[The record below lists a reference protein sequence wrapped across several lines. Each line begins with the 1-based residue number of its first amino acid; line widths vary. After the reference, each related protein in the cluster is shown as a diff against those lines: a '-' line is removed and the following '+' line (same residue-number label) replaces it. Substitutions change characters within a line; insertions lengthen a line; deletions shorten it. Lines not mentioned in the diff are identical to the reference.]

1 MGKTIKQIKK
11 NKLRAKEEDLDEK
24 INMFNRLPDSCLVCD
39 ADFDKKNK
47 KMVQEWYVIVRN
59 ETKAV
64 KLYCPECWDR
74 AKNLI
79 EQIKI
84 DRGL

>member
-24 INMFNRLPDSCLVCD
+24 INMFNRLPDGCLVCD
-39 ADFDKKNK
+39 AEFDKNNK
-47 KMVQEWYVIVRN
+47 KMVQDWYVVVKN
-59 ETKAV
+59 EAKTV